1 MGLVLILASVFLVL
15 RRQLAQQLLQFL
27 LWCHLLAFVVK
38 VSLRDACFLAF
49 IAERSINLVFDKGI
63 LGEDAGRILLFSRR
77 EEGHQRPLSCAC
89 FWLLVL
95 LDRFDYNVLLLL
107 QLLDLLEQQPLVQ
120 GSLVLLFEQDLL
132 DDLQVLGLGDD
143 VLEVR
148 LPSLLLLRPRLGLPQ
163 ARGEGLSLLDEAI
176 IVSIFEVHHLSTVIG
191 TAEV

>member
-1 MGLVLILASVFLVL
+1 M
-15 RRQLAQQLLQFL
+15 
-27 LWCHLLAFVVK
+27 
-38 VSLRDACFLAF
+38 CFDDSCL
-49 IAERSINLVFDKGI
+49 
-63 LGEDAGRILLFSRR
+63 LLF
-77 EEGHQRPLSCAC
+77 
-89 FWLLVL
+89 
-95 LDRFDYNVLLLL
+95 

-176 IVSIFEVHHLSTVIG
+176 IVSIFEVIHLSCSHAWYLWRITTVDVCQNAKSICTFGKDLAYVIG
-191 TAEV
+191 ACGS